1 MKYGELVLIRSR
13 SGFYFLCNDPRSTTL
28 PTSVHF
34 MLEISFKI
42 YLHLFQNM
50 HMVNKETLVGYVC
63 QIGTV

>member
-1 MKYGELVLIRSR
+1 
-13 SGFYFLCNDPRSTTL
+13 
-28 PTSVHF
+28 